1 MDSNSLLVLRQ
12 QKCYFRREM
21 VRSAI
26 TDRQLCVG
34 TELLHLYKTS
44 YLFCPLSK
52 SCVSYVTW
60 LSWSELPSGKES
72 CHSRRN
78 RSHKSNLLSSHFTK
92 RSYSR
97 LWSFWKNCQHVKCL
111 HYFIL
116 FYYFHN
122 TWDRKA
128 NSFLSYRED
137 SFWKKTYVRK
147 DDAVLYLFGEP
158 RD

>member
-1 MDSNSLLVLRQ
+1 MLVLCLCSDSWHFTSKEKLYNWRSQ
-12 QKCYFRREM
+12 TANSVAVLYSFTSIKHPICLALSLSEPSFRMSRDFRE
-21 VRSAI
+21 
-26 TDRQLCVG
+26 QN
-34 TELLHLYKTS
+34 
-44 YLFCPLSK
+44 CPLEK
-52 SCVSYVTW
+52 RAVTQGGIIVSNQIYCQVIA
-60 LSWSELPSGKES
+60 L
-72 CHSRRN
+72 
-78 RSHKSNLLSSHFTK
+78 K

-97 LWSFWKNCQHVKCL
+97 LLRFWKNCQHIKCL
-111 HYFIL
+111 HYFII
-116 FYYFHN
+116 FYYFHD